1 MTAVRLTVTTVA
13 LVLANLAMA
22 GGSSQLATI
31 RAVEEQHSG
40 HFRVVIVTA
49 PREEPFFGAGCKA
62 IIITDDPS
70 GSIRNPPGP
79 AVTTAKT
86 SAALRRLRAALT
98 RHEQL
103 RVGGML
109 DAFDNR
115 SPRNRCEFL
124 VHGLAE
130 VEEYKGVKAVYAYR

>member
-1 MTAVRLTVTTVA
+1 MTAFKVRVTMVTLVA
-13 LVLANLAMA
+13 ANLAVA

-31 RAVEEQHSG
+31 RAVEEQSGG
-40 HFRVVIVTA
+40 HFRVVIVTT
-49 PREEPFFGAGCKA
+49 PSEEPFFGAGCKT
-62 IIITDDPS
+62 IIITGDPS

-79 AVTTAKT
+79 AVTATKT
-86 SAALRRLRAALT
+86 SAALQRLRAALT
-98 RHEQL
+98 RHEQV

-130 VEEYKGVKAVYAYR
+130 VEEYGGGKAVYAYR